1 MDAAARHRYFPTH
14 FTFFPGTKVQILTQ
28 QLGIAANVRLYS
40 AAINA
45 CGRAG
50 RLEEAVAVFDCSQRA
65 GVRPNVVLYTSLIH
79 ACQVAGDVDA
89 ATHYLQEMVRLNEAL
104 SY

>member
-1 MDAAARHRYFPTH
+1 M
-14 FTFFPGTKVQILTQ
+14 LTQ

-50 RLEEAVAVFDCSQRA
+50 RLEEAVAVFDRSQRA

-104 SY
+104 NC